1 MAEEGDV
8 AVQETAADVG
18 EMDLMKALQEVLK
31 KSLVHDGLVRG
42 LNEAVK
48 ALDRGEAQLC
58 VLASDCDE
66 PNYTRLV
73 EALCAEHDVSLVR
86 VPEKKQLGEWAGLCK
101 IDEEGNA
108 TKVVGATCVVVK
120 EFGESSPGYEFLF
133 EYLKENKG
141 DDAM

>member
-1 MAEEGDV
+1 MEDVEQPEVPEEV
-8 AVQETAADVG
+8 VEEVG

-66 PNYTRLV
+66 PNYSKLV
-73 EALCAEHDVSLVR
+73 EALCAEHDVSLVK

-108 TKVVGATCVVVK
+108 TKVVGASCVVVK
-120 EFGESSPGYEFLF
+120 EFGESSHGYEFLV

-141 DDAM
+141 EEA